1 MIACRWCSRPCTVVL
16 DLGEQPAADHFPLPD
31 DPLPDPVYRLRMALC
46 SGCGLAQLAEDAT
59 VPDEPRGIEPA
70 ALREQAAKAVTAV
83 ASSGVLPPSGMV
95 REFGSPHGGS
105 WESPLRSG
113 GLQPTTG
120 VADVVVDVFGMM
132 HEADQRAGMAER
144 VAAVRPGGVLLMQ
157 FHSLA
162 AIVAQGSWNALRH
175 GHFAYYSVPALLSM
189 AGELGWVAV
198 AAWEF
203 DLYGGTVLLAFRKG
217 GTQTPVVSALA
228 ERELTAGVLDATRVA
243 ALGVPAS
250 SSALRK
256 YLEHERAQGR
266 AVLAYGA
273 ASRSVAL
280 LQRAQVGP
288 ELLAAV
294 ADASVHKQGR
304 VLPGSRVPV
313 ISPGALVEAA
323 PDRVVLFVGDLLPEV
338 RRSIPAVEARGGAW
352 VVLEP
357 MLRVVR
363 PGAAQQRKR
372 SR

>member
-1 MIACRWCSRPCTVVL
+1 MIACRWCIRPCTVVL
-16 DLGEQPAADHFPLPD
+16 DLGEQPAADHFPLPT
-31 DPLPDPVYRLRMALC
+31 DPLPDPVYPLRMALC
-46 SGCGLAQLAEDAT
+46 PGCGLAQLAEDAT

-70 ALREQAAKAVTAV
+70 ALRAQAEHAVTAV
-83 ASSGVLPPSGMV
+83 ALSGCLPPNGTV

-105 WESPLRSG
+105 WEVPLRSC
-113 GLQPTTG
+113 GLEPITG
-120 VADVVVDVFGMM
+120 AADVVVDVFGMM

-144 VAAVRPGGVLLMQ
+144 VVAVLPGGVLLMQ

-175 GHFAYYSVPALLSM
+175 GHFAYYSVPALLGM

-203 DLYGGTVLLAFRKG
+203 DLYGGTVLLAFRRDG
-217 GTQTPVVSALA
+217 AQTPEVTALA
-228 ERELTAGVLDATRVA
+228 ERERAAGVVDAAWVA
-243 ALGVPAS
+243 TLGAVAS
-250 SSALRK
+250 STALREF
-256 YLEHERAQGR
+256 LEHERAEGR
-266 AVLAYGA
+266 AVLGYGA

-280 LQRAQVGP
+280 LQRARVGP

-294 ADASVHKQGR
+294 ADASAPKQGR
-304 VLPGSRVPV
+304 TLPGSRVPV

-323 PDRVVLFVGDLLPEV
+323 PDRVVLFVGDLLAEV
-338 RRSIPAVEARGGAW
+338 RRTIPDVEARGGAW

-357 MLRVVR
+357 ELRVV
-363 PGAAQQRKR
+363 PSDAAQGNR